1 MNTSLESF
9 FDLLK
14 LATRQRT
21 AFLDFFSIIGGFF
34 KSFSFKSV
42 TATITLLAELLGC
55 VLFDTPVT
63 PHGQTLDLS
72 GYELVFCDEFTGS
85 ELDLSVWR
93 HRGVGA
99 RRCGFNAATQTKAGN
114 GQLVITAEYRNKG
127 VYGSGWYTGAVALNQ
142 KYKQGYYEIR
152 CKCNGGVDFWS
163 AFWIQADHPYDHE
176 LSQGGVGGAEIDI
189 FESINGRG
197 RSSAEYNAV
206 TSTVHCNG
214 HDDDP
219 EHIDSNIVGSFK
231 VGNDISANYNTYG
244 LEWTEDE
251 YIFYINGVESGR
263 TSFGSGVS
271 RVEEEV
277 IVSLEIPDEV
287 LYLDDYSTCMIVD
300 YVKIYQ
306 KP

>member
-1 MNTSLESF
+1 MNVDLEAL
-9 FDLLK
+9 FDLFK

-21 AFLDFFSIIGGFF
+21 AFLDFFSIVGGFF
-34 KSFSFKSV
+34 KNFSFKSV

-63 PHGQTLDLS
+63 PHGQELDLS
-72 GYELVFCDEFTGS
+72 GYELVFCDEFDGDA
-85 ELDLSVWR
+85 LDLSVWR
-93 HRGVGA
+93 HRGVGP
-99 RRCGFNAATQTKAGN
+99 RRCGFNAESQATAGH
-114 GQLVITAEYRNKG
+114 GRLVITAEYRQKG
-127 VYGSGWYTGAVALNQ
+127 AYGEGWYTGAVALHK

-176 LSQGGVGGAEIDI
+176 LSQGGVNGAEIDI

-197 RSSAEYNAV
+197 RSTAEYNAV

-231 VGNDISANYNTYG
+231 VGNDIAANYNTYG

-271 RVEEEV
+271 QVEEEV

-287 LYLDDYSTCMIVD
+287 LYLDDYTTSMVVD